1 MPNLYITVYHLITKS
16 HKFIGV
22 KKLDT
27 PVNLFY
33 ITIKHI
39 SHQKMILSIFIP
51 NFGNMKRQG
60 TLLIVDDNKN
70 VLTSLRFVLTS
81 HFDRIITLSTPQAIQ
96 STITTDNVDV
106 VLLDMNFSAGINT
119 GNEGLYWLGIIKGMK
134 PDIEVVLFTAYAD
147 IQLAVEGM
155 KKGVFDFIVKP
166 WDNAKLIDILTKALK
181 QSISKTGRTVK
192 AQSRPMFWGKSKVMQ
207 DIRNLVEK
215 TAHTDANILITGEN
229 GTGKEVLAREIH
241 RLSTRHEQDMITVD
255 VGSIPDTLFESEM
268 FGHVKGAFTDARND
282 RTGRMQEADK
292 STLFLDEIGNISLT
306 QQAKL
311 LTALQQRSIVKVGS
325 NKPIDINIRL
335 ICATNRDI
343 EEMVACGEFR
353 EDLLY
358 RINTIHIHLPSLN
371 ERNCDIAPLALMFM
385 EQYKDIYHRNTI
397 VGIDDNAIKAL
408 ETYQWNGNIRELQHV
423 IEKAVILT
431 DGEYI
436 NSKSLQLNPFKSS
449 SKATTQDETIE
460 GMERKMIFDAL
471 SKYGNNLSLVASKLG
486 ITRQT
491 LYNKMKRYGL

>member
-1 MPNLYITVYHLITKS
+1 
-16 HKFIGV
+16 
-22 KKLDT
+22 
-27 PVNLFY
+27 
-33 ITIKHI
+33 
-39 SHQKMILSIFIP
+39 
-51 NFGNMKRQG
+51 MKQQG

-70 VLTSLRFVLTS
+70 VLTSLRFILTS
-81 HFDRIITLSTPQAIQ
+81 HFERIITLSTPHTIQ
-96 STITTDNVDV
+96 STISTENVDV

-119 GNEGLYWLGIIKGMK
+119 GNEGLYWLGIIKNIK

-147 IQLAVEGM
+147 IQLAVNGM
-155 KKGVFDFIVKP
+155 KNGAFDFIVKP
-166 WDNAKLIDILTKALK
+166 WDNAKLIETLTKALK
-181 QSISKTGRTVK
+181 QGLSKSGKRKVT
-192 AQSRPMFWGKSKVMQ
+192 AQERPMFWGKSKAML
-207 DIRNLVEK
+207 DIKDIIEK

-241 RLSTRHEQDMITVD
+241 RLSSRSSHNMVTVD
-255 VGSIPDTLFESEM
+255 VGAITDTLFESEM
-268 FGHVKGAFTDARND
+268 FGHVKGAFTDARSD

-335 ICATNRDI
+335 ICATNRSID
-343 EEMVACGEFR
+343 EMVAQGCFR

-371 ERNCDIAPLALMFM
+371 ERNCDIRPLALMYM
-385 EQYKDIYHRNTI
+385 EYYKEIYHRNHLT
-397 VGIDDNAIKAL
+397 GIDDNAISAL
-408 ETYQWNGNIRELQHV
+408 ETYKWNGNIRELQHV

-431 DGEYI
+431 DSDKIEV
-436 NSKSLQLNPFKSS
+436 KSLQLNPFKVVN
-449 SKATTQDETIE
+449 TTHQDETIE
-460 GMERKMIFDAL
+460 GMERKMIVDAL
-471 SKYGNNLSLVASKLG
+471 AKHGNNLSLVATKLG

>member
-1 MPNLYITVYHLITKS
+1 
-16 HKFIGV
+16 
-22 KKLDT
+22 
-27 PVNLFY
+27 
-33 ITIKHI
+33 
-39 SHQKMILSIFIP
+39 
-51 NFGNMKRQG
+51 MKQQG

-70 VLTSLRFVLTS
+70 VLTSLRFILTS
-81 HFDRIITLSTPQAIQ
+81 HFERIITLSTPHAIQ
-96 STITTDNVDV
+96 STISTENVDV

-119 GNEGLYWLGIIKGMK
+119 GNEGLYWLGIIKNIK

-147 IQLAVEGM
+147 IQLAVNGM
-155 KKGVFDFIVKP
+155 KNGAFDFIVKP
-166 WDNAKLIDILTKALK
+166 WDNAKLIETLTKALK
-181 QSISKTGRTVK
+181 QGLSKSGKRKVT
-192 AQSRPMFWGKSKVMQ
+192 AQERPMFWGKSKAML
-207 DIRNLVEK
+207 DIKDIIEK

-241 RLSTRHEQDMITVD
+241 RLSSRSSHNMVTVD
-255 VGSIPDTLFESEM
+255 VGAITDTLFESEM
-268 FGHVKGAFTDARND
+268 FGHVKGAFTDARSD

-335 ICATNRDI
+335 ICATNRSID
-343 EEMVACGEFR
+343 EMVAQGSFR

-371 ERNCDIAPLALMFM
+371 ERDCDIRPLALMFM
-385 EQYKDIYHRNTI
+385 EYYKEIYHRNHVI
-397 VGIDDNAIKAL
+397 GFDDKAISAL
-408 ETYQWNGNIRELQHV
+408 ETYKWNGNIRELQHV

-431 DGEYI
+431 DSDKIEV
-436 NSKSLQLNPFKSS
+436 KSLQLNPFKIV
-449 SKATTQDETIE
+449 TTSRQDETIE
-460 GMERKMIFDAL
+460 GMERKMIVDAL
-471 SKYGNNLSLVASKLG
+471 AKHGNNLSLVATKLG

>member
-1 MPNLYITVYHLITKS
+1 
-16 HKFIGV
+16 
-22 KKLDT
+22 
-27 PVNLFY
+27 
-33 ITIKHI
+33 
-39 SHQKMILSIFIP
+39 
-51 NFGNMKRQG
+51 MKQQG

-70 VLTSLRFVLTS
+70 VLTSLRFILTS
-81 HFDRIITLSTPQAIQ
+81 HFERIITLSTPHTIQ
-96 STITTDNVDV
+96 STIGTENVDV

-119 GNEGLYWLGIIKGMK
+119 GNEGLYWLGIIKNIK

-147 IQLAVEGM
+147 IQLAVNGM
-155 KKGVFDFIVKP
+155 KNGAFDFIVKP
-166 WDNAKLIDILTKALK
+166 WDNAKLIETLTKALK
-181 QSISKTGRTVK
+181 QGLSKSGKRKVT
-192 AQSRPMFWGKSKVMQ
+192 AQERPMFWGKSKAML
-207 DIRNLVEK
+207 DIKDIIEK

-241 RLSTRHEQDMITVD
+241 RLSSRNSHNMVTVD
-255 VGSIPDTLFESEM
+255 VGAITDTLFESEM
-268 FGHVKGAFTDARND
+268 FGHVKGAFTDARSD

-335 ICATNRDI
+335 ICATNRSID
-343 EEMVACGEFR
+343 EMVAQGSFR

-371 ERNCDIAPLALMFM
+371 ERNCDIRPLALMYM
-385 EQYKDIYHRNTI
+385 EYYKEIYHRNHLT
-397 VGIDDNAIKAL
+397 GIDDNAISAL
-408 ETYQWNGNIRELQHV
+408 ETYKWNGNIRELQHV

-431 DGEYI
+431 DSDKIEV
-436 NSKSLQLNPFKSS
+436 KSLQLNPFKVV
-449 SKATTQDETIE
+449 TTSRQEETIE
-460 GMERKMIFDAL
+460 GMERKMIVDTLA
-471 SKYGNNLSLVASKLG
+471 KHGNNLSLVATKLG

>member
-1 MPNLYITVYHLITKS
+1 
-16 HKFIGV
+16 
-22 KKLDT
+22 
-27 PVNLFY
+27 
-33 ITIKHI
+33 
-39 SHQKMILSIFIP
+39 
-51 NFGNMKRQG
+51 MKQQG

-70 VLTSLRFVLTS
+70 VLTSLRFILTS
-81 HFDRIITLSTPQAIQ
+81 HFERIITLSTPHAIQ
-96 STITTDNVDV
+96 STISTENVDV

-119 GNEGLYWLGIIKGMK
+119 GNEGLYWLGIIKNIK

-147 IQLAVEGM
+147 IQLAVNGM
-155 KKGVFDFIVKP
+155 KNGAFDFIVKP
-166 WDNAKLIDILTKALK
+166 WDNAKLIETLTKALK
-181 QSISKTGRTVK
+181 QGISKSGKRKVT
-192 AQSRPMFWGKSKVMQ
+192 AQERPMFWGKSKAML
-207 DIRNLVEK
+207 DIKNIIEK

-241 RLSTRHEQDMITVD
+241 RLSSRSSHNMVTVD
-255 VGSIPDTLFESEM
+255 VGAITDTLFESEM
-268 FGHVKGAFTDARND
+268 FGHVKGAFTDARSD

-335 ICATNRDI
+335 ICATNRSID
-343 EEMVACGEFR
+343 EMVAQGNFR

-371 ERNCDIAPLALMFM
+371 ERNCDIRPLALIFM
-385 EQYKDIYHRNTI
+385 EYYKEIYHRNHLI
-397 VGIDDNAIKAL
+397 GIDDNAISAL
-408 ETYQWNGNIRELQHV
+408 ETYKWNGNIRELQHV

-431 DGEYI
+431 DSDKIEV
-436 NSKSLQLNPFKSS
+436 KSLQLNPFKVVNTSR
-449 SKATTQDETIE
+449 QDETIE
-460 GMERKMIFDAL
+460 GMERKMIVDAL
-471 SKYGNNLSLVASKLG
+471 AKHGNNLSLVATKLG

>member
-155 KKGVFDFIVKP
+155 KKGVFDFM
-166 WDNAKLIDILTKALK
+166 
-181 QSISKTGRTVK
+181 S
-192 AQSRPMFWGKSKVMQ
+192 
-207 DIRNLVEK
+207 
-215 TAHTDANILITGEN
+215 
-229 GTGKEVLAREIH
+229 
-241 RLSTRHEQDMITVD
+241 
-255 VGSIPDTLFESEM
+255 
-268 FGHVKGAFTDARND
+268 
-282 RTGRMQEADK
+282 
-292 STLFLDEIGNISLT
+292 
-306 QQAKL
+306 
-311 LTALQQRSIVKVGS
+311 
-325 NKPIDINIRL
+325 
-335 ICATNRDI
+335 
-343 EEMVACGEFR
+343 
-353 EDLLY
+353 
-358 RINTIHIHLPSLN
+358 
-371 ERNCDIAPLALMFM
+371 
-385 EQYKDIYHRNTI
+385 
-397 VGIDDNAIKAL
+397 
-408 ETYQWNGNIRELQHV
+408 
-423 IEKAVILT
+423 
-431 DGEYI
+431 
-436 NSKSLQLNPFKSS
+436 
-449 SKATTQDETIE
+449 
-460 GMERKMIFDAL
+460 
-471 SKYGNNLSLVASKLG
+471 
-486 ITRQT
+486 
-491 LYNKMKRYGL
+491 

>member
-1 MPNLYITVYHLITKS
+1 
-16 HKFIGV
+16 
-22 KKLDT
+22 
-27 PVNLFY
+27 
-33 ITIKHI
+33 
-39 SHQKMILSIFIP
+39 
-51 NFGNMKRQG
+51 MKQQG

-70 VLTSLRFVLTS
+70 VLTSLRFILTS
-81 HFDRIITLSTPQAIQ
+81 HFERIITLSTPHTIQ
-96 STITTDNVDV
+96 STIGSENVDV

-119 GNEGLYWLGIIKGMK
+119 GNEGLYWLGIIKNIK

-147 IQLAVEGM
+147 IQLAVNGM
-155 KKGVFDFIVKP
+155 KNGAFDFIVKP
-166 WDNAKLIDILTKALK
+166 WDNAKLIETLTKALK
-181 QSISKTGRTVK
+181 QGLSKSGKRKVT
-192 AQSRPMFWGKSKVMQ
+192 AQERPMFWGKSKAML
-207 DIRNLVEK
+207 DIKDIIEK

-241 RLSTRHEQDMITVD
+241 RLSSRNSHNMVTVD
-255 VGSIPDTLFESEM
+255 VGAITDTLFESEM
-268 FGHVKGAFTDARND
+268 FGHVKGAFTDARSD

-335 ICATNRDI
+335 ICATNRSID
-343 EEMVACGEFR
+343 EMVAQGSFR

-371 ERNCDIAPLALMFM
+371 ERNCDIRPLALMYM
-385 EQYKDIYHRNTI
+385 EYYKEIYHRNHLT
-397 VGIDDNAIKAL
+397 GIDDNAISAL
-408 ETYQWNGNIRELQHV
+408 ETYKWNGNIRELQHV

-431 DGEYI
+431 DSDKIEV
-436 NSKSLQLNPFKSS
+436 KSLQLNPFKIV
-449 SKATTQDETIE
+449 TTSRQDETIE
-460 GMERKMIFDAL
+460 GMERKMIVDAL
-471 SKYGNNLSLVASKLG
+471 AKHGNNLSLVATKLG